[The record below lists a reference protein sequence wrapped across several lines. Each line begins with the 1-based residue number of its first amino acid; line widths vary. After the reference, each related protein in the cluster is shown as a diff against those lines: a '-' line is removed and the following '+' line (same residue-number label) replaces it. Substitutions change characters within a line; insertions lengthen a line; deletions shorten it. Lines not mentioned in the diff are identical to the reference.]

1 MGVER
6 KGIGILGIERYE
18 IRTVQISPP
27 PEAIRM
33 EKAEVS
39 PSKKKYP
46 SHYKK
51 FFSHSVQPYINNEP
65 FLLYSLSDI

>member
-33 EKAEVS
+33 EKS
-39 PSKKKYP
+39 GS
-46 SHYKK
+46 
-51 FFSHSVQPYINNEP
+51 
-65 FLLYSLSDI
+65 